1 MHIVL
6 LIPFSSNVIQVLL
19 TIAYRMIS
27 HVGRCMGCSMTPIS
41 LGMNLTECRIFK
53 MSIEISL
60 LTARTSMPDVSP
72 AMYVEFHHIY
82 DTPTPPHTSDLQNTA
97 SILTH
102 TPIHPTHKLNT
113 HFTQITPPTHTHTHT
128 YTHKRTRVHTHIHIH
143 KHAYIHVH
151 TIIFCMHTVTHYN
164 TYRTIQELMIQLSQF
179 AQWVSLSSLL
189 CVV

>member
-113 HFTQITPPTHTHTHT
+113 HFTQITPPTHTTHTHT
-128 YTHKRTRVHTHIHIH
+128 QHTHTHNTHVLHIH
-143 KHAYIHVH
+143 AHLDL
-151 TIIFCMHTVTHYN
+151 
-164 TYRTIQELMIQLSQF
+164 YRTLCSPKLPVTLVLYFSLTIHSPYPQTSTCNY
-179 AQWVSLSSLL
+179 VHSLSSHQS
-189 CVV
+189 